1 MSSIGTGYDL
11 SPTTFSPDGKVF
23 QVDYAQKAVDT
34 SGTAIGLKCKDG
46 VVLGVEKLVLSK
58 MLVKGSNRR
67 IHSVDKHAGVAYA
80 GLCPD
85 GRQIINRAR
94 GEASQYKSFYGDSIP
109 GQTLCDRIASY
120 VHLFTLYWY
129 VRPYGVGTLLGVYD
143 KTGPQLYH
151 VEPSGIAYRYFG
163 TAVGKG
169 RQAAKTEIERL
180 KLDEMTSREAVM
192 QVAKILYQVH
202 DEAKDKE
209 FELELSWVCDE
220 SNRLHEKVPAE
231 LQAAAE
237 AFAKQALEDNDMDD

>member
-1 MSSIGTGYDL
+1 MDSEGHRRE
-11 SPTTFSPDGKVF
+11 PPRDGRAK
-23 QVDYAQKAVDT
+23 Q
-34 SGTAIGLKCKDG
+34 LM
-46 VVLGVEKLVLSK
+46 LG
-58 MLVKGSNRR
+58 GG
-67 IHSVDKHAGVAYA
+67 DAGVQAYA

-94 GEASQYKSFYGDSIP
+94 GEASQYKAFYGDAIP

-151 VEPSGIAYRYFG
+151 VEPSGIAYVRAQTLPPHACWTLSDPKTPSSGTRTERLENSFLETRSRQKRAELRASRRASRASQIHARACASHVAEGSGRRGRVVGVSQRYFG

-180 KLDEMTSREAVM
+180 KLDEMTAREAVK
-192 QVAKILYQVH
+192 QVAKMCVQRPRC
-202 DEAKDKE
+202 ERK
-209 FELELSWVCDE
+209 S
-220 SNRLHEKVPAE
+220 
-231 LQAAAE
+231 
-237 AFAKQALEDNDMDD
+237 